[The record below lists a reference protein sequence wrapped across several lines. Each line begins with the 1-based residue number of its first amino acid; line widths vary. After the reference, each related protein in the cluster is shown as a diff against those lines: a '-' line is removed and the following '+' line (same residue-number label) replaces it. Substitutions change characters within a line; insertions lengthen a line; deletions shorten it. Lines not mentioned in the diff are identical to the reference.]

1 MKYAALLRGINV
13 GTTKRIEMKKLK
25 AMFEK
30 NGFKNVSTYINS
42 GNVLFESTKKK
53 HIIHDEVKL
62 NLHDEFGYD
71 IPILI
76 KTIEELRQIVE
87 KIPSTW
93 VNDETQRTDVAYLF
107 DTIDSIEI
115 IAELPIR
122 KEYIDVRYTK
132 GALFWNVQ
140 RENYNKSHL
149 NKLIGHELYQ
159 YMTVRNINTARYLSG
174 K

>member
-1 MKYAALLRGINV
+1 MKYVALLRGINV

-30 NGFKNVSTYINS
+30 NGFENVSTYINS

-53 HIIHDEVKL
+53 QMIHDEIKL
-62 NLHDEFGYD
+62 NLHNKFGFD

-76 KTIEELRQIVE
+76 KTIKELQQIVD
-87 KIPSTW
+87 KIPTTW

-107 DTIDSIEI
+107 DTVDSIEI
-115 IAELPIR
+115 ISKLPFQ

-132 GALFWNVQ
+132 GALFWNVL
-140 RENYNKSHL
+140 RNNYNKSHL